1 MVRFHL
7 GGEFIYHDK
16 QVSYVGGDEAM
27 SYIDRDKISL
37 PELIGHLKDHSNVG
51 DKDQVYLHW
60 LFPGQELNNG
70 LILLSDDKACCEMSN
85 SIAEGGVA
93 DVYVE
98 IISHDE
104 ESTEDSDFEDEIRGG
119 EVDDFTSPSM
129 LKNGKEPILDAK
141 EMSSNRLR
149 NKEKVVVD
157 EKDMEETDD
166 SDWIPGDEDSS
177 EEDEEAEE
185 IRKHAKMV
193 KKGLYRQ
200 PNRDILT
207 IATDEL
213 EPING

>member
-85 SIAEGGVA
+85 
-93 DVYVE
+93 
-98 IISHDE
+98 
-104 ESTEDSDFEDEIRGG
+104 R
-119 EVDDFTSPSM
+119 
-129 LKNGKEPILDAK
+129 
-141 EMSSNRLR
+141 
-149 NKEKVVVD
+149 
-157 EKDMEETDD
+157 
-166 SDWIPGDEDSS
+166 
-177 EEDEEAEE
+177 
-185 IRKHAKMV
+185 
-193 KKGLYRQ
+193 
-200 PNRDILT
+200 
-207 IATDEL
+207 
-213 EPING
+213 